1 MAACLGADT
10 LTTVPRKPVTW
21 RTSAVSSI
29 LIMRG
34 GRSGGE
40 WAMIEFSHWKYTA
53 ASSNWVSGGSD
64 FGSVGRYQ
72 FETPLTIWQHG
83 KGGFYGSKNGPVS
96 GTLSVLV
103 LSHGSH
109 INHITDSLL
118 PSADDLAKIQL
129 LVDVKLQCGHP
140 NVFGSEP
147 ATSAVC
153 VDVHS
158 VGCRVSRALSEV
170 FGEVWRSLTARLPAH
185 GKVQHHGWRFGL
197 QSNYKGCAP

>member
-1 MAACLGADT
+1 MCNDRIQPLKIRCRLIKLSFRRVRFWVRGAVPIWNPSYY
-10 LTTVPRKPVTW
+10 LTAREGWFLRVQK
-21 RTSAVSSI
+21 
-29 LIMRG
+29 
-34 GRSGGE
+34 
-40 WAMIEFSHWKYTA
+40 WARFWHS
-53 ASSNWVSGGSD
+53 
-64 FGSVGRYQ
+64 F
-72 FETPLTIWQHG
+72 
-83 KGGFYGSKNGPVS
+83 
-96 GTLSVLV
+96 SVLV

-140 NVFGSEP
+140 NVFESEP

-158 VGCRVSRALSEV
+158 AGCRVSRALSEV